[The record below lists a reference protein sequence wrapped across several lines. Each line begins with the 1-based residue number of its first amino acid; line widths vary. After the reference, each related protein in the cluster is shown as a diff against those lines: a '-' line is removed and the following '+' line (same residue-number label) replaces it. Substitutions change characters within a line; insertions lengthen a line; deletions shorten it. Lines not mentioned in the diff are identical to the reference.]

1 MKGFID
7 ARVAPGPDAA
17 GLALL
22 SAGVARDSRRRNQ
35 ERALERDRHRP
46 GGDARLEEL
55 WRDHLINVVYAVT
68 PKSES
73 CVVTRFVGALRE
85 ADLYDSAPTR
95 RTEPVD
101 ASLS

>member
-1 MKGFID
+1 MHCFQLVWREINAD
-7 ARVAPGPDAA
+7 AIKSEPWNVI
-17 GLALL
+17 
-22 SAGVARDSRRRNQ
+22 VIARGG
-35 ERALERDRHRP
+35 